1 MLNIGEL
8 KAAVAGYPDDM
19 PVAVLGQ
26 GIHDGSE
33 LDTDVAVDTAIN
45 HPGCYPHG
53 RASWHWESDNTVD
66 TPGTPTVV
74 IY

>member
-1 MLNIGEL
+1 MNIGEL
-8 KAAVAGYPDDM
+8 KAAVAAYPDDM
-19 PVAVLGQ
+19 PVAVLDRR
-26 GIHDGSE
+26 IYDNPD
-33 LDTDVAVDTAIN
+33 LDTDVQVEAAIN
-45 HPGCYPHG
+45 HPGYHPRG